1 MAHRPHHSTVL
12 RLIQGG
18 RNKTLPL
25 HKLTAPV
32 GHRQHQKI
40 KPPMLHNELVK
51 AIVKPDATI
60 LMSLQPGDCNLLHMT
75 CGVSGEAGEL
85 LDAIKKHVFY
95 RKPLDMENVIEELGD
110 IEFYLEGLRQQL

>member
-1 MAHRPHHSTVL
+1 
-12 RLIQGG
+12 
-18 RNKTLPL
+18 
-25 HKLTAPV
+25 
-32 GHRQHQKI
+32 
-40 KPPMLHNELVK
+40 MLHNELVK

-95 RKPLDMENVIEELGD
+95 RLPLDMENVVEELGD
-110 IEFYLEGLRQQL
+110 IEFYLEGLRQQLGLTREQTLVANVNKLSKRYATLSYSDKQAVERADKQ